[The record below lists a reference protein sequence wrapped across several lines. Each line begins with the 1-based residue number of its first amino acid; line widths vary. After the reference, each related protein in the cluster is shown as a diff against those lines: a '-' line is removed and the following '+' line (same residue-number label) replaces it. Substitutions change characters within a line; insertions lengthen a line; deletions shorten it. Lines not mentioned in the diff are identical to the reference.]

1 MFPRDLAANSADIDM
16 STDSN
21 NPGDKGATTRIVD
34 VSRIEA
40 GVFPFAMISPAV
52 ILIILVVGFP
62 LLYSLYVSFTPYE
75 LLKPNSLNFTTARAL
90 RNYQKLLNDEVFWR
104 SLLNTIL
111 FLAVTVNL
119 SYVISLALSQLLSR
133 VTVGQSVLRTLLMVP
148 MMFAPILVGMQFR
161 WFFNANLGLV
171 NNFLISV
178 GLIQEQGQ
186 IAWLVDVPLGM
197 ITIII
202 ASVWMNIPVMTII
215 LLAGT
220 LSLPSETFEAAEVD
234 GASGWQ
240 KFRFITFPL
249 LAPFT
254 YIALTIMSLDI
265 ARAFDIV
272 RIMTDGGPARRTE
285 MLWTYITR
293 LAIEDTKFGLGSAM
307 SWITVFL
314 SVLFTLYFFRQL
326 VKARIVR

>member
-1 MFPRDLAANSADIDM
+1 MTLTRKAKTDKDSPAPASLTQRID
-16 STDSN
+16 
-21 NPGDKGATTRIVD
+21 
-34 VSRIEA
+34 A
-40 GVFPFAMISPAV
+40 GVFPYLLILPAV
-52 ILIILVVGFP
+52 IVILLVIAFP

-75 LLKPNSLNFTTARAL
+75 LLRPNSLNFTFAKAL
-90 RNYQKLLNDEVFWR
+90 RNYQKLLDDDIFWR
-104 SLLNTIL
+104 SLWNTVV
-111 FLAVTVNL
+111 FLAISVNL
-119 SYVISLALSQLLSR
+119 SYVLSLALSQLLAR
-133 VTVGQSVLRTLLMVP
+133 VTVGQSILRTLLMVP

-161 WFFNANLGLV
+161 WFFNANVGLV
-171 NNFLISV
+171 NSFLYSV

-202 ASVWMNIPVMTII
+202 ASIWMNIPVLTII

-220 LSLPSETFEAAEVD
+220 LSLPAETFEAAEVD

-249 LAPFT
+249 LAPFS

-307 SWITVFL
+307 SWITVSL

>member
-1 MFPRDLAANSADIDM
+1 MAANSN
-16 STDSN
+16 S
-21 NPGDKGATTRIVD
+21 PLGKGAAARLVE

-40 GVFPFAMISPAV
+40 GFFPFALILPAV
-52 ILIILVVGFP
+52 ILILLVVGFP

-104 SLLNTIL
+104 SLLNTIV

-119 SYVISLALSQLLSR
+119 SYLLSLALSQLLSR

-161 WFFNANLGLV
+161 WFFNAHLGLV

-202 ASVWMNIPVMTII
+202 ASIWMNIPVMTII

-249 LAPFT
+249 LAPFS

-314 SVLFTLYFFRQL
+314 SVSFTLYFFRQL

>member
-1 MFPRDLAANSADIDM
+1 MLAKSKSTSDDGAAKQADLFNRID
-16 STDSN
+16 
-21 NPGDKGATTRIVD
+21 
-34 VSRIEA
+34 A
-40 GVFPFAMISPAV
+40 GPFPFLLILPSVLV
-52 ILIILVVGFP
+52 IVLVVAFP
-62 LLYSLYVSFTPYE
+62 LIYSLYVSFTPYE
-75 LLKPNSLNFTTARAL
+75 LLRPNSLNFQLAKAL
-90 RNYQKLLNDEVFWR
+90 KNYQKLLNDDIFWR
-104 SLLNTIL
+104 SLWNTII
-111 FLAVTVNL
+111 FLAVSVNL
-119 SYVISLALSQLLSR
+119 SYVISLALSQLLAR
-133 VTVGQSVLRTLLMVP
+133 VTVGQSLLRTLLMVP

-161 WFFNANLGLV
+161 WFFNANVGLV
-171 NNFLISV
+171 NNFLISL
-178 GLIQEQGQ
+178 GLIQVQGQ

-197 ITIII
+197 ITIIL
-202 ASVWMNIPVMTII
+202 ASVWMNIPVLTII

-220 LSLPSETFEAAEVD
+220 LSLPTETFEAAEVD

-249 LAPFT
+249 LAPFS

-326 VKARIVR
+326 VRARIVR

>member
-1 MFPRDLAANSADIDM
+1 MAADPDSSSERGAAPRFIQ
-16 STDSN
+16 
-21 NPGDKGATTRIVD
+21 

-40 GVFPFAMISPAV
+40 GFFPFAMISPAL

-75 LLKPNSLNFTTARAL
+75 LLKPNSLNFTAARAL
-90 RNYQKLLNDEVFWR
+90 RNYQKLLNDEIFWR
-104 SLLNTIL
+104 SLWNTII

-119 SYVISLALSQLLSR
+119 SYALSMALSQLLAR

-161 WFFNANLGLV
+161 WFFNANVGLV
-171 NNFLISV
+171 NNVLISL

-197 ITIII
+197 ITIMI
-202 ASVWMNIPVMTII
+202 ASIWMNIPVLTII

-240 KFRFITFPL
+240 KFRYITFPL
-249 LAPFT
+249 LAPFS

-307 SWITVFL
+307 SWITVIL

-326 VKARIVR
+326 VRARIVQ

>member
-1 MFPRDLAANSADIDM
+1 MFRRARNNDDNAAARRVAFGRIDAG
-16 STDSN
+16 SFPLLLILPS
-21 NPGDKGATTRIVD
+21 IV
-34 VSRIEA
+34 
-40 GVFPFAMISPAV
+40 V
-52 ILIILVVGFP
+52 ILLVVGFP

-75 LLKPNSLNFTTARAL
+75 LLRPNSLNFTLEKAL
-90 RNYQKLLNDEVFWR
+90 RNYQKLLNDAIFWR
-104 SLLNTIL
+104 SLGNTII
-111 FLAVTVNL
+111 FLALSVNL
-119 SYVISLALSQLLSR
+119 SYLISLALSQLLAR
-133 VTVGQSVLRTLLMVP
+133 VTVGQSILRTLLMVP

-161 WFFNANLGLV
+161 WFFNASVGLV
-171 NNFLISV
+171 NNFLYSV
-178 GLIQEQGQ
+178 GLIQTQGQ

-197 ITIII
+197 FSIIV
-202 ASVWMNIPVMTII
+202 ASVWMNIPVLTII

-272 RIMTDGGPARRTE
+272 RIMTDGGPAHRTE

-293 LAIEDTKFGLGSAM
+293 LSIENTKFGLGSAM
-307 SWITVFL
+307 SWITVSL
-314 SVLFTLYFFRQL
+314 SVIFTLYFFRQL

>member
-1 MFPRDLAANSADIDM
+1 MFRKPKKIDENEAPGQANLF
-16 STDSN
+16 
-21 NPGDKGATTRIVD
+21 
-34 VSRIEA
+34 SRIDA
-40 GVFPFAMISPAV
+40 GAFPFLLLLPSIIV
-52 ILIILVVGFP
+52 ILLVIAFP
-62 LLYSLYVSFTPYE
+62 LLYSLYVSFTPYH
-75 LLKPNSLNFTTARAL
+75 LLRPDSLTFTFSKAL
-90 RNYQKLLNDEVFWR
+90 RNYEKLLNDDVFWR
-104 SLLNTIL
+104 SLWNTII
-111 FLAVTVNL
+111 FLAVSVNL
-119 SYVISLALSQLLSR
+119 SYVISLALSQLMAR
-133 VTVGQSVLRTLLMVP
+133 VTVGQSLLRTLLMVP

-161 WFFNANLGLV
+161 WFFNAHVGLV

-178 GLIQEQGQ
+178 GLIQAQGQ

-197 ITIII
+197 ITIIL
-202 ASVWMNIPVMTII
+202 ASIWMNIPVLTII

-220 LSLPSETFEAAEVD
+220 LSLPTETFEAAEVD

-307 SWITVFL
+307 SWITVSL

>member
-1 MFPRDLAANSADIDM
+1 MVAKFKASSENETPTQVFKL
-16 STDSN
+16 
-21 NPGDKGATTRIVD
+21 
-34 VSRIEA
+34 SRIDA
-40 GVFPFAMISPAV
+40 GAFPF
-52 ILIILVVGFP
+52 ILILPSILVIVLVIGFP
-62 LLYSLYVSFTPYE
+62 LLYSLYVSFTPYQ
-75 LLKPNSLNFTTARAL
+75 LLKPNSLSFKLGTAL
-90 RNYQKLLNDEVFWR
+90 INYQKLLKDDIFWR
-104 SLLNTIL
+104 SLWNTII

-119 SYVISLALSQLLSR
+119 SYLLSLALSQLMAR
-133 VTVGQSVLRTLLMVP
+133 VTMGQSLLRTLLMVP
-148 MMFAPILVGMQFR
+148 MMFAPILVGFQFR
-161 WFFNANLGLV
+161 WFFNANVGLV
-171 NNFLISV
+171 NGFLFSV
-178 GLIQEQGQ
+178 GLLQEQGQ

-202 ASVWMNIPVMTII
+202 ASIWMNIPVMTII

-220 LSLPSETFEAAEVD
+220 LSLPTETFEAAEVD
-234 GASGWQ
+234 GASRWQ
-240 KFRFITFPL
+240 QFRFITFPL
-249 LAPFT
+249 LAPFS

-326 VKARIVR
+326 VKARIVE

>member
-1 MFPRDLAANSADIDM
+1 MAANPVTPEEKESQ
-16 STDSN
+16 
-21 NPGDKGATTRIVD
+21 TRFAA
-34 VSRIEA
+34 VSRVEA
-40 GVFPFAMISPAV
+40 GFFPFAMISPAV
-52 ILIILVVGFP
+52 IVIILVVGFP
-62 LLYSLYVSFTPYE
+62 LLYSLFVSFTPYE

-90 RNYQKLLNDEVFWR
+90 RNYQKLLNDHIFWR
-104 SLLNTIL
+104 SLLNTIV

-119 SYVISLALSQLLSR
+119 SYVLSMALSQLLSR
-133 VTVGQSVLRTLLMVP
+133 VTVGQSVLRTLLMAP

-220 LSLPSETFEAAEVD
+220 LSLPTETFEAAEVD

-240 KFRFITFPL
+240 KFRYITFPL
-249 LAPFT
+249 LAPFS

>member
-1 MFPRDLAANSADIDM
+1 
-16 STDSN
+16 
-21 NPGDKGATTRIVD
+21 
-34 VSRIEA
+34 
-40 GVFPFAMISPAV
+40 
-52 ILIILVVGFP
+52 
-62 LLYSLYVSFTPYE
+62 
-75 LLKPNSLNFTTARAL
+75 
-90 RNYQKLLNDEVFWR
+90 
-104 SLLNTIL
+104 
-111 FLAVTVNL
+111 
-119 SYVISLALSQLLSR
+119 
-133 VTVGQSVLRTLLMVP
+133 
-148 MMFAPILVGMQFR
+148 
-161 WFFNANLGLV
+161 
-171 NNFLISV
+171 
-178 GLIQEQGQ
+178 
-186 IAWLVDVPLGM
+186 
-197 ITIII
+197 
-202 ASVWMNIPVMTII
+202 MTII

-220 LSLPSETFEAAEVD
+220 LSLPTETFEAAEVD

-249 LAPFT
+249 LAPFS

>member
-1 MFPRDLAANSADIDM
+1 MI
-16 STDSN
+16 TDSN
-21 NPGDKGATTRIVD
+21 RPGEKGAATRSVE
-34 VSRIEA
+34 VSRIDA
-40 GVFPFAMISPAV
+40 GFFPFAMISPAV
-52 ILIILVVGFP
+52 ILILLVVGFP

-75 LLKPNSLNFTTARAL
+75 LLKPNSLNFTTAKAL
-90 RNYQKLLNDEVFWR
+90 RNYQKLLNDDIFWR
-104 SLLNTIL
+104 SLWNTIV

-119 SYVISLALSQLLSR
+119 SYALSMALSQLLAR
-133 VTVGQSVLRTLLMVP
+133 VTVGQSMLRTLLMVP

-161 WFFNANLGLV
+161 WFFNANVGLV

-197 ITIII
+197 ISIMI
-202 ASVWMNIPVMTII
+202 ASIWMNIPVLTII

-240 KFRFITFPL
+240 KFRYITFPL
-249 LAPFT
+249 LAPFS

-307 SWITVFL
+307 SWITVSL

>member
-1 MFPRDLAANSADIDM
+1 MLILPS
-16 STDSN
+16 
-21 NPGDKGATTRIVD
+21 V
-34 VSRIEA
+34 V
-40 GVFPFAMISPAV
+40 V
-52 ILIILVVGFP
+52 ILLVIAFP
-62 LLYSLYVSFTPYE
+62 LVYSLYVSFTPYE
-75 LLKPNSLNFTTARAL
+75 LLRPNSLNFTLGKAL
-90 RNYQKLLNDEVFWR
+90 RNYEKLLDDAIFWR
-104 SLLNTIL
+104 SLGNTII
-111 FLAVTVNL
+111 FLAVSVNL
-119 SYVISLALSQLLSR
+119 SYALSLALSQLLAR
-133 VTVGQSVLRTLLMVP
+133 VTVGQSILRTLLMVP

-161 WFFNANLGLV
+161 WFFNASVGLV
-171 NNFLISV
+171 NNFLYSL
-178 GLIQEQGQ
+178 GLIQAQGQ

-197 ITIII
+197 FSIIV
-202 ASVWMNIPVMTII
+202 ASVWMNIPVLTII

-220 LSLPSETFEAAEVD
+220 LSLPTETFEAAEVD

-272 RIMTDGGPARRTE
+272 RIMTDGGPAHRTE

-293 LAIEDTKFGLGSAM
+293 LSIENTKFGLGSAM

>member
-1 MFPRDLAANSADIDM
+1 MTINLARKTKDEGPVQVPRGNRL
-16 STDSN
+16 
-21 NPGDKGATTRIVD
+21 
-34 VSRIEA
+34 EA
-40 GVFPFAMISPAV
+40 GSFPYMLILPSIVV
-52 ILIILVVGFP
+52 ILLVIGFP

-75 LLKPNSLNFTTARAL
+75 LLRPNSLNFTFGKAL
-90 RNYQKLLNDEVFWR
+90 RNYEKLLNDAIFWR
-104 SLLNTIL
+104 SLGNTVI
-111 FLAVTVNL
+111 FLAVSVNL
-119 SYVISLALSQLLSR
+119 SYLLSLALSQLLAR
-133 VTVGQSVLRTLLMVP
+133 VTLGQSILRTLLMVP

-161 WFFNANLGLV
+161 WFFNASVGLV
-171 NNFLISV
+171 NNLLYSL
-178 GLIQEQGQ
+178 GLIQAQGQ

-197 ITIII
+197 FSIIV
-202 ASVWMNIPVMTII
+202 ASVWMNIPVLTII

-220 LSLPSETFEAAEVD
+220 LSLPTETFEAAEVD

-272 RIMTDGGPARRTE
+272 RIMTDGGPAHRTE

-293 LAIEDTKFGLGSAM
+293 LSIENTKFGLGSAM
-307 SWITVFL
+307 SWITVSL

>member
-1 MFPRDLAANSADIDM
+1 MKLKNAKQAKSKRDADRDAPAIQ
-16 STDSN
+16 
-21 NPGDKGATTRIVD
+21 I
-34 VSRIEA
+34 SRIDA
-40 GVFPFAMISPAV
+40 GVFPFILILPAV
-52 ILIILVVGFP
+52 LVILLVIAFP
-62 LLYSLYVSFTPYE
+62 LFYSLYVSFTPYE
-75 LLKPNSLNFTTARAL
+75 LLRPNSLNFQLGRAL
-90 RNYQKLLNDEVFWR
+90 RNYQKLLNDEIFWR
-104 SLLNTIL
+104 SLWNTII
-111 FLAVTVNL
+111 FLAVSVNL
-119 SYVISLALSQLLSR
+119 SYVLSLALSQLLAR
-133 VTVGQSVLRTLLMVP
+133 VTMGQSLLRTLLMVP

-161 WFFNANLGLV
+161 WFFNANVGLV

-202 ASVWMNIPVMTII
+202 ASIWMNIPVLTII

-220 LSLPSETFEAAEVD
+220 LSLPTETFEAAEVD

-249 LAPFT
+249 LAPFS

-307 SWITVFL
+307 SWITVLL
-314 SVLFTLYFFRQL
+314 SVFFTLYFFRQL
-326 VKARIVR
+326 VKARIVQ